1 MQKLRLLLVPKLLLR
16 ISPSLKEDK
25 EKEEEKNQ
33 EEREREGGF
42 WNSVNLSMIKYF
54 GDIRA
59 DFTNDTVLFILINPL
74 ELVD

>member
-1 MQKLRLLLVPKLLLR
+1 MQKLRFLLVPKLLLR

-25 EKEEEKNQ
+25 EKEGKNQ
-33 EEREREGGF
+33 EERERGGF